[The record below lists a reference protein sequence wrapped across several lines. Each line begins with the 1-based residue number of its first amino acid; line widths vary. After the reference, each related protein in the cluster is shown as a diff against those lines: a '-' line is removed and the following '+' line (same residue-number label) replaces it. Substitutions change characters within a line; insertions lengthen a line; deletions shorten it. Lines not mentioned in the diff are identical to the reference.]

1 MPKGVY
7 VRKESPLRH
16 LGKNY
21 TTGRKPVDP
30 VIRFWAKVDKTK
42 TCWLWTATSDS
53 HGYGKLQVGTF
64 KKPRLTSAHRFS
76 YELEYGPLPKGKHV
90 LHHCDVKL
98 CVRPDHLFS
107 GTSQDNMSDKVA
119 KGRQTRGENHP
130 FAKLTSQQVRE
141 IRSLGDIAAPGKLAK
156 RYGVSYFTIRN
167 VLTGK
172 TYQDVS

>member
-7 VRKESPLRH
+7 VRKSNPIIN
-16 LGKNY
+16 LGRFRP
-21 TTGRKPVDP
+21 GRPPIDP
-30 VIRFWAKVDKTK
+30 AIRFWSKVNKTD
-42 TCWLWTATSDS
+42 TCWLWTAAPDG

-90 LHHCDVKL
+90 LHHCDVTL
-98 CVRPDHLFS
+98 CVRPDHLYS
-107 GTSQDNMSDKVA
+107 GTNADNMSDKVA
-119 KGRQTRGENHP
+119 KGRQTRGARHP
-130 FAKLTSQQVRE
+130 FAKLSDEQVRE